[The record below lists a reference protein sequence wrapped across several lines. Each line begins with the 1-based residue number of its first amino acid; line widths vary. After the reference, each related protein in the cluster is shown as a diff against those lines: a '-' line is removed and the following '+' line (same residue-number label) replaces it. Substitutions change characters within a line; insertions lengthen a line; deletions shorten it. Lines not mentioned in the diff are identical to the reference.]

1 MSGKDKLPVLAFPRP
16 APEQPHTRTIA
27 RTDATDL
34 AQAIA
39 TLQGALEAG
48 LRKPQATLAPPAQSE
63 ESFSPVGTS
72 IRTPR
77 PAWRAGAGLPE
88 GTTGGATGRAGR
100 AGAAERAVAPGP
112 IHGPIHGPAHGPSD
126 DSTTRRILSVH
137 LPRFAM
143 ERWLRDSTR
152 RGEAI
157 PDDLPLA
164 LASEGTHGPVVCA
177 TNRAAELQ
185 GVTRGARVVDMRALC
200 PGLRVDHADPGADH
214 AALGRLMLWM
224 RRWCPWSAS
233 DGAAGLILDTTGSDH
248 LWGGEAAMLR
258 EIEGRLAVLGLS
270 SSLALAPTHGAAW
283 ALARFGGLRDICG
296 PDDLALRM
304 APLPVRALR
313 LDGETVLLLQR
324 LGLKSIGDLAAVP
337 RISLARRFSRAALH
351 QNPLLRHDQMMG
363 HLAEPLNC
371 PDEPPRFAV
380 QANLAEAVQDPT
392 PHLPALCAELCA
404 GLAAA
409 GYGARRITVTVYR
422 SDGEVS
428 HVSAATS
435 QPSRDPDHLRRLF
448 DDKLERIDPGFGFD
462 LITLAASVAEKLS
475 TIQTRLDG
483 GADDGAEIA
492 RLIDR
497 IGARFGP
504 QALRQPAPQDSH
516 IPERHESWG
525 PAMTGVQ
532 RPASPVTQPLPDRH
546 ARPLRLFEPPE
557 ELRVI
562 YAVPEGPPAQFVW
575 RRVTHKI
582 TRFAGPERIAPEWWR
597 DRPGTRLRDYY
608 RIEDQ
613 TGRRFWIY
621 REGLVDDGRGA
632 VPRWFMQGVFG

>member
-1 MSGKDKLPVLAFPRP
+1 MNGKDKLPVLAFPRP
-16 APEQPHTRTIA
+16 RPDRPQTTAIA
-27 RTDATDL
+27 RTDPADL
-34 AQAIA
+34 ARAIA
-39 TLQGALEAG
+39 TLQGALEAR
-48 LRKPQATLAPPAQSE
+48 LRRSQTKPARPAQDE
-63 ESFSPVGTS
+63 ESFSPIG
-72 IRTPR
+72 TPR
-77 PAWRAGAGLPE
+77 PAWRAGADLPH
-88 GTTGGATGRAGR
+88 GTTRGATNRAGR

-112 IHGPIHGPAHGPSD
+112 IPGPTD
-126 DSTTRRILSVH
+126 DSTFRRILSVH

-164 LASEGTHGPVVCA
+164 LASEGTHGPIVSA

-185 GVTRGARVVDMRALC
+185 GVMRGARVVDMRALC
-200 PGLRVDHADPGADH
+200 PGLRVDHADPGADR

-224 RRWCPWSAS
+224 RRWCPWSAL

-248 LWGGEAAMLR
+248 LWGGEAQMLR

-270 SSLALAPTHGAAW
+270 SSLALAPSHGAAW
-283 ALARFGGLRDICG
+283 ALARFGGLRDICTAET
-296 PDDLALRM
+296 LALRV

-324 LGLKSIGDLAAVP
+324 LGLKAIGDLAAVP

-351 QNPLLRHDQMMG
+351 QNPLLRLDQMMG

-516 IPERHESWG
+516 IPERRDSWG
-525 PAMTGVQ
+525 PAMTGAL
-532 RPASPVTQPLPDRH
+532 RPVTQPLPDRH
-546 ARPLRLFEPPE
+546 ARPIRLFDPAE

-562 YAVPEGPPAQFVW
+562 YAVPEGPPVQFIW